1 MNAYL
6 LRLKFNHL
14 KVWKL
19 KSYKDTK
26 LINFKKLKR
35 FEDENFLKNFKVIA
49 LHSYRFK
56 GLKGYRVTELQN
68 CIVTKLQSCKVAK
81 LQS

>member
-1 MNAYL
+1 M
-6 LRLKFNHL
+6 

-26 LINFKKLKR
+26 LINLKKLKR
-35 FEDENFLKNFKVIA
+35 LEDENFLKNFKVIA